1 MDEDDIKFLEKSINN
16 ENNKN
21 ISSKTFDNINN
32 EKNEVLK
39 NLHLSKKDTNI
50 LIKKLKD
57 YQYIDEFQ
65 ELIEGRYIRYIN
77 LLNPNNIKL
86 SNGGLLCEIKIE
98 DYITLVLKNN
108 INKFFQINLDENL
121 IFQKLSDQ
129 EKIILYAIDVIS

>member
-1 MDEDDIKFLEKSINN
+1 MDEDDVKFLEKSINN

-108 INKFFQINLDENL
+108 MNKFFQINLDENL

>member
-1 MDEDDIKFLEKSINN
+1 MDEDDLSFLNKSINN

-21 ISSKTFDNINN
+21 ITNKTFKDIND
-32 EKNEVLK
+32 EKVDVLK
-39 NLHLSKKDTNI
+39 NLNISKKDTNN

-65 ELIEGRYIRYIN
+65 ELIQGRYIRYIN

-98 DYITLVLKNN
+98 DYVALVLKNN
-108 INKFFQINLDENL
+108 LNKFFQINLDENL

-129 EKIILYAIDVIS
+129 EKIILYALDVIS